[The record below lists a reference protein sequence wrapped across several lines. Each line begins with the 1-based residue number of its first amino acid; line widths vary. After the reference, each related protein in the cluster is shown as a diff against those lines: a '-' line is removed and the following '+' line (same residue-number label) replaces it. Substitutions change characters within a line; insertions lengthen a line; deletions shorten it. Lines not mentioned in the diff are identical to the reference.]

1 MKNRKI
7 KLVLAHI
14 IGLMPTNKV
23 RCFLY
28 RKLFKYKIHQSYLGW
43 KTVLC
48 VDYAELIECSI
59 GRRNTFVGPMRV
71 TIMKDSSIGSMNV
84 FNCGWWTKEEQFEA
98 ANYDRRLQIGMKTLI
113 TGNHYFDVV
122 GSFILG
128 NYSWIAGTGS
138 QFWTHG
144 ARVKDRNI
152 TIGEHCYLGSA
163 IRFAPGSSI
172 GDNCIV
178 GLGSIVTKRFPIN
191 NAIIAGHPANAIREN
206 YDWKT
211 KKDIC

>member
-1 MKNRKI
+1 MKFCKKN
-7 KLVLAHI
+7 KLFLAQI

-28 RKLFKYKIHQSYLGW
+28 GIFFNYKIYQSYLGW
-43 KTVLC
+43 GTVLA

-59 GRRNTFVGPMRV
+59 GRRNKFIGPMRL
-71 TIMKDSSIGSMNV
+71 IIRMGSHIGSMNS
-84 FNCGWWTKEEQFEA
+84 FICGWWTKEDQFES
-98 ANYDRRLQIGMKTLI
+98 ANYDSYFELGIKTLI
-113 TGNHYFDVV
+113 TSNHYFDVV
-122 GSFILG
+122 GSFVLG

-144 ARVKDRNI
+144 AGVKDRNI

-163 IRFAPGSSI
+163 VRFAPGSSV

-178 GLGSIVTKRFPIN
+178 SLGSIITKRIGCGSFSIT
-191 NAIIAGHPANAIREN
+191 AKA
-206 YDWKT
+206 
-211 KKDIC
+211 